1 MQSYCGDQ
9 IALVYITIVRVL
21 GTLVFQYCRLYIGQM
36 LGVLFLVDILSQF
49 PYQAKWFRRATAQRK
64 PESWSWHRFCGA
76 RCKVGGAFGGAESW
90 SRGRQR
96 ATWIWL
102 GTFRLPCRWS
112 QHPNKPLLWSL
123 VVFFCWCEF
132 SQFQKKTGFNLV
144 ALKDDTDGPNPAKQS
159 RCWILEYSCPY
170 HNRNYHHW
178 FGDVWSIRIYASDVR
193 CSARCR
199 S

>member
-76 RCKVGGAFGGAESW
+76 RCKVGGAFGGLRVGREGGNVP
-90 SRGRQR
+90 RGFGSELFGSLAVGANIQ
-96 ATWIWL
+96 TNL
-102 GTFRLPCRWS
+102 F
-112 QHPNKPLLWSL
+112 LWSL

-159 RCWILEYSCPY
+159 RCWILEYSCRY